1 MIEIQVSERILLY
14 TVGGDS
20 VANAFG
26 ANAVVVLGNEG
37 LLMVDTLG
45 SPVHAQ
51 QVETLL
57 RRHTDAPIRY
67 IVITH
72 HHTDHCLGA
81 SWFARHGATIICQ
94 EDGNK
99 LMALETPRL
108 IEGRLKVPELR
119 PLLTEARMVEP
130 DLTFREGLDLR
141 LGRLPIEVRATQG
154 GHTGGDCYLHLPT
167 ERVLIC
173 GDLLFLDYH
182 FNYEHASM
190 DTVSAPLDELARLD
204 AQVLLPGHGLPTGPR
219 GLDLQRRY
227 HDTVASI
234 VSEGLDAEVGL
245 GPIVTRLKAAFP
257 QHQLADA
264 LPFAI
269 ESVKR
274 ARRKAAPRVSSG
286 TR

>member
-26 ANAVVVLGNEG
+26 ANAVVVLGDEG
-37 LLMVDTLG
+37 LLLVDTLG

-51 QVETLL
+51 QVEQQL
-57 RRHTDAPIRY
+57 RRHTDDPIRY

-81 SWFARHGATIICQ
+81 SWFARHGAMIICQ
-94 EDGNK
+94 EDGSK

-108 IEGRLKVPELR
+108 IEGRQKIPELC
-119 PLLTEARMVEP
+119 PLLAEARTVEA
-130 DLTFREGLDLR
+130 DLTFRQVLDIR
-141 LGRLPIEVRATQG
+141 LGRLPIEVRATEG
-154 GHTGGDCYLHLPT
+154 GHTGGDCYLYLPT
-167 ERVLIC
+167 ERLLIC

-190 DTVSAPLDELARLD
+190 DTVSAPLDELARLG
-204 AQVLLPGHGLPTGPR
+204 AEVLIPGHGLPTGPE

-227 HDTVASI
+227 HGTVEAI
-234 VSEGLDAEVGL
+234 ISEGLDAEVGL
-245 GPIVTRLKAAFP
+245 DQIVTRLRAAFP

-274 ARRKAAPRVSSG
+274 ARRNAPPP
-286 TR
+286 

>member
-1 MIEIQVSERILLY
+1 MEIWISERALLY

-26 ANAVVVLGNEG
+26 ANAVVVLGDEG
-37 LLMVDTLG
+37 LLLVDTLG

-51 QVETLL
+51 QVEALL

-81 SWFARHGATIICQ
+81 SWFARRGATIICQ
-94 EDGNK
+94 EDGSK

-108 IEGRLKVPELR
+108 IEGRQKVPELR
-119 PLLTEARMVEP
+119 PLLAEARTVEP
-130 DLTFREGLDLR
+130 DLKFREGIDLR
-141 LGRLPIEVRATQG
+141 LGRLPIEVRSVAG

-167 ERVLIC
+167 ERLLIC

-190 DTVSAPLDELARLD
+190 NTVSAPLNVLARLG
-204 AQVLLPGHGLPTGPR
+204 AEVLIPGHGLPTGPQ

-227 HDTVASI
+227 HSTVEAI
-234 VSEGLDAEVGL
+234 VSEGLEAEVGL
-245 GPIVTRLKAAFP
+245 GQIVTRLKAAFP

-274 ARRKAAPRVSSG
+274 ARGSARRP
-286 TR
+286 